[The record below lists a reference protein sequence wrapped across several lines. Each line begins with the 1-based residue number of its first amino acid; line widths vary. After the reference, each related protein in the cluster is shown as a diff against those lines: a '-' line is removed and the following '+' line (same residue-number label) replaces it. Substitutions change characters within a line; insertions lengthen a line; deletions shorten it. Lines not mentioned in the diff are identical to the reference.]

1 MSDELT
7 IWSLA
12 LLGFCVLAE
21 IARELNFKAA
31 SLQAEHGRYA
41 VSLLTQP
48 LLWCGIGLWVVEVA
62 IWLLVLERTALAVAF
77 PITTLA
83 YAGTP
88 MAAALVLKE
97 PLSRRQKMGAGLVAL
112 GVLCIAMSGFGRS
125 IL

>member
-1 MSDELT
+1 MTNGLT
-7 IWSLA
+7 IWSLS

-21 IARELNFKAA
+21 ISRELNFKAA
-31 SLQAEHGRYA
+31 SMQAEHGRYA
-41 VSLLTQP
+41 VSLLSQP
-48 LLWCGIGLWVVEVA
+48 LLWCGIGLWVLEVA
-62 IWLLVLERTALAVAF
+62 VWLLVLERTALAVAF

-88 MAAALVLKE
+88 IAAALVLKE
-97 PLSRRQKMGAGLVAL
+97 PLSRRQKMGAALVAL

>member
-1 MSDELT
+1 
-7 IWSLA
+7 
-12 LLGFCVLAE
+12 
-21 IARELNFKAA
+21 
-31 SLQAEHGRYA
+31 
-41 VSLLTQP
+41 LLTQP
-48 LLWCGIGLWVVEVA
+48 LLWCGIGLWVVEVGV
-62 IWLLVLERTALAVAF
+62 WLLVLERTALAVAF

-112 GVLCIAMSGFGRS
+112 GVLCIAMSGFGRT